1 MTLGDC
7 DVATEEGIK
16 SNQNEDISYR
26 NLRSGGGKVDCA
38 SMGDVEAR
46 SNFRKVRVVM
56 SKHHS
61 MTEHDV
67 VTARR

>member
-7 DVATEEGIK
+7 NVATEDDIK
-16 SNQNEDISYR
+16 SNPNAEISR
-26 NLRSGGGKVDCA
+26 GNLRSGGGKGECA
-38 SMGDVEAR
+38 SMGDVEDK
-46 SNFRKVRVVM
+46 SKFRKVRVVM

-61 MTEHDV
+61 MTDHDV